1 MDQWPFLKN
10 HGLIHGLLE
19 SKHDQLQ
26 KLITM
31 LRNIILG
38 CNKTLPGAII
48 NILKENTTDWNSS
61 AHYKENSSTIQNKL
75 SCSFWPRPLMK
86 LQTLAAANINLTMWD
101 EMCMENCCLRESPA
115 QWNYCCCRVYCPR
128 GINCS
133 QGLNLVDCMSCTKAY
148 SWLDFGQ
155 W

>member
-48 NILKENTTDWNSS
+48 NILK
-61 AHYKENSSTIQNKL
+61 
-75 SCSFWPRPLMK
+75 
-86 LQTLAAANINLTMWD
+86 
-101 EMCMENCCLRESPA
+101 
-115 QWNYCCCRVYCPR
+115 
-128 GINCS
+128 
-133 QGLNLVDCMSCTKAY
+133 
-148 SWLDFGQ
+148 
-155 W
+155 